1 MLAQSPSARPSVA
14 EVLEQPYLK
23 KYIYNF
29 VKDAAERGA
38 AVSAVPAGSAAGAGV
53 GGLTMAFRAGAMKA
67 AGVDGGGAQQSA
79 FAGAVAAGLGPH
91 AQSLNAQLVS
101 LGLQS
106 VIAKALADAAA
117 PQTAT
122 ALKPAFS
129 LADFAPAA
137 GAAPLAPAPAAAP
150 ASGAALRPPIAP
162 PRAHAPQ
169 AAPPPH
175 LFSAAEL
182 QARGAPA
189 GGGGGSAGEAPSR
202 PQAAAPS
209 AAPEVRALTPTR
221 ARKYLREQR
230 AACVV
235 SNVALDL
242 ARALPFIHSPV
253 FSLSLLNFFTFSH
266 ALIRTQTGAR
276 RGA

>member
-1 MLAQSPSARPSVA
+1 MPPPPPPSPHSQSRYSAALRALVDSMLAQSPSARPSVA

-29 VKDAAERGA
+29 IKDAAERGA
-38 AVSAVPAGSAAGAGV
+38 AVTAVSGGGGGPGVGGV

-79 FAGAVAAGLGPH
+79 FAGAAAAGLGPH

-129 LADFAPAA
+129 LGDFAPAPA
-137 GAAPLAPAPAAAP
+137 PPPAALSSAAP
-150 ASGAALRPPIAP
+150 RPPIAP
-162 PRAHAPQ
+162 SRVHAPQ
-169 AAPPPH
+169 SAAPPH
-175 LFSAAEL
+175 VFSAAEL
-182 QARGAPA
+182 QARG
-189 GGGGGSAGEAPSR
+189 GGGGGGGAVTASDCTLCCPRS
-202 PQAAAPS
+202 P
-209 AAPEVRALTPTR
+209 RAH
-221 ARKYLREQR
+221 A
-230 AACVV
+230 
-235 SNVALDL
+235 
-242 ARALPFIHSPV
+242 HSCAEI
-253 FSLSLLNFFTFSH
+253 FT
-266 ALIRTQTGAR
+266 
-276 RGA
+276 